1 MGLTQ
6 YPGMTNYT
14 VLLEKNRKTKVGV
27 RQCDGSW
34 R

>member
-6 YPGMTNYT
+6 YSGMANYT
-14 VLLEKNRKTKVGV
+14 LLLEKNRETKGGV